1 MEPEYAYLTKLATQ
15 LRRVLSRNL
24 VGVYIGG
31 SYALGGY
38 VAAVVHEPLARATI
52 DEVVAALRHEAL
64 PCPARKLELVVY
76 TEEAARNP
84 SAEADFELNLN
95 AGADEPFR
103 LDTKPQP
110 GESHWFAIDRSVL
123 AANGVALYGP
133 PPGEVFTAPRR
144 EDLIPL
150 LAEVLRW
157 YRKHDPD
164 SEDAALNSGRALRF
178 AREGVWLPKGGASP
192 QAVDEAIAELEALN
206 RGAAEPSRRAQCP
219 PPR

>member
-38 VAAVVHEPLARATI
+38 IRGRSDLDVAAVVHEPLARATI

-84 SAEADFELNLN
+84 SAEADFEL
-95 AGADEPFR
+95 
-103 LDTKPQP
+103 
-110 GESHWFAIDRSVL
+110 L
-123 AANGVALYGP
+123 A
-133 PPGEVFTAPRR
+133 R
-144 EDLIPL
+144 
-150 LAEVLRW
+150 
-157 YRKHDPD
+157 
-164 SEDAALNSGRALRF
+164 
-178 AREGVWLPKGGASP
+178 
-192 QAVDEAIAELEALN
+192 
-206 RGAAEPSRRAQCP
+206 
-219 PPR
+219 